1 MFMSDF
7 VEVCFEEALVV
18 LKREVLLVDD
28 VHTLFGCLGEYIEL
42 IRRFRVEN
50 NLRRE
55 QEAIILYNVCK
66 DELGC
71 RGCVVE
77 EFGDFDV

>member
-1 MFMSDF
+1 MSEF
-7 VEVCFEEALVV
+7 VEVPFEEALIV

-28 VHTLFGCLGEYIEL
+28 VHTLFGWLGEFMVL
-42 IRRFRVEN
+42 IRRFRVEK

-66 DELGC
+66 DELGR
-71 RGCVVE
+71 RGSVVE
-77 EFGDFDV
+77 EFGDFHV